1 VSVQVAS
8 SVLAERL
15 PAICGSDTFT
25 TVVSSTSMNVLDMT
39 ATAINQGLMSG
50 RACGWEL
57 IVTEYDS
64 SYIRFALLVIGFS
77 EKLILR
83 HSRFDARF
91 VLRYFASCMLD
102 AI

>member
-1 VSVQVAS
+1 
-8 SVLAERL
+8 
-15 PAICGSDTFT
+15 
-25 TVVSSTSMNVLDMT
+25 MNVLDMT
-39 ATAINQGLMSG
+39 ATAINHGLMSG
-50 RACGWEL
+50 RACGGEL
-57 IVTEYDS
+57 IVTGYDS

-83 HSRFDARF
+83 EWRCDARF